1 MDLHATQG
9 VTLNDFRVDYPW
21 WESQYPDNLYFDNWE
36 REGFVE
42 CDPAPGCMVIMQ
54 VESDKWNHAGIITED
69 GELLHHLYG
78 QPSCITPYARGY
90 FKDRTMICVRH
101 KDLPQEIKPWRA
113 GCPVWP
119 RSPAGGADVS
129 GSGKGAVHQPGRAGK
144 LSHECKKKRHD
155 LRGVSR

>member
-1 MDLHATQG
+1 VIWGIYSPDSDEYAEIMPEAVPLIGRPFILGSNDCWGLIMDWHAIQG

-21 WESQYPDNLYFDNWE
+21 WESQYPDNLYFENWE
-36 REGFVE
+36 REGFIE

-54 VESDKWNHAGIITED
+54 VDSDKWNHAGIITEE

-101 KDLPQEIKPWRA
+101 KDLPQELKPWR
-113 GCPVWP
+113 V
-119 RSPAGGADVS
+119 
-129 GSGKGAVHQPGRAGK
+129 
-144 LSHECKKKRHD
+144 
-155 LRGVSR
+155 